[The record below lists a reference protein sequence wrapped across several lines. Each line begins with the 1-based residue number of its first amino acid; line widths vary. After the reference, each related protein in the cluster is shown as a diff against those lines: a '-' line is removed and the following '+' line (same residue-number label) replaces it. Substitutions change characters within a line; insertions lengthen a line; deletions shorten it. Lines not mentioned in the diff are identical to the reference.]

1 MAAALGVRFLKADG
15 RPCSPGGG
23 GLGELKR
30 IDLSGLDQRI
40 ADTEIL
46 VACDV
51 TNPLTGPDGAS
62 ATYGP
67 QKGAGPEMVTRLD
80 GNLAHL
86 AEVIREQT
94 GLRISGVPGAGAAGG
109 LGAGLM
115 AFAGA
120 RLESG
125 FRLVAEAVD
134 LESGIRGAD
143 LVITGEGRMDEQTRF
158 GKTPYGVAEL
168 ARKFGRPVIGVAGSL
183 EPGAEELYRYGFDL
197 LMPVQERPMEL
208 SAAIREAG
216 GMLRRTGERIAR
228 SLLLG
233 GRIV

>member
-1 MAAALGVRFLKADG
+1 
-15 RPCSPGGG
+15 
-23 GLGELKR
+23 
-30 IDLSGLDQRI
+30 
-40 ADTEIL
+40 
-46 VACDV
+46 
-51 TNPLTGPDGAS
+51 
-62 ATYGP
+62 
-67 QKGAGPEMVTRLD
+67 
-80 GNLAHL
+80 
-86 AEVIREQT
+86 
-94 GLRISGVPGAGAAGG
+94 
-109 LGAGLM
+109 M

-134 LESGIRGAD
+134 LESGIRAAD

-168 ARKFGRPVIGVAGSL
+168 ARKYGRPVIGVAGSL

-208 SAAIREAG
+208 SAAIREARN
-216 GMLRRTGERIAR
+216 MLGRTGERIAR

-233 GRIV
+233 GRMV